1 VLKRKAIE
9 KNDKNATKNKMRAE
23 YPGYAEEAFLSAGEK
38 LFDQDLIQ
46 YKIKNDVRA
55 PIEQVPDWKNSGG
68 VWNIYKR
75 YKPSHIYGA
84 GSDVSGGRGGH
95 HTTGVIIDF
104 TDNEIVATYKGNRI
118 EPGEW
123 GQELARVCRWYGT
136 CIVAPEMNFG
146 TGTIDKLKDEYPI
159 DRIYHFNIMT
169 GEIPKETERLGW
181 LTNTGSKSLAMGRL
195 RSEIQD
201 EDNPL
206 NCPDSGIL
214 HECLYYDKK
223 DLLLPNT
230 VKVQNGMTNHF
241 DLLMA
246 ASIAVMMRDFA
257 TMGLDEDSPEVK
269 ALIESRQA
277 RKRGYG

>member
-1 VLKRKAIE
+1 
-9 KNDKNATKNKMRAE
+9 
-23 YPGYAEEAFLSAGEK
+23 
-38 LFDQDLIQ
+38 
-46 YKIKNDVRA
+46 
-55 PIEQVPDWKNSGG
+55 
-68 VWNIYKR
+68 
-75 YKPSHIYGA
+75 
-84 GSDVSGGRGGH
+84 
-95 HTTGVIIDF
+95 
-104 TDNEIVATYKGNRI
+104 
-118 EPGEW
+118 
-123 GQELARVCRWYGT
+123 
-136 CIVAPEMNFG
+136 
-146 TGTIDKLKDEYPI
+146 
-159 DRIYHFNIMT
+159 MT